1 LQWVKSNIGNFGGDP
16 ESIVLAGQSAG
27 AWFTQLL
34 AAMKSTS
41 ALVKGGIMLSY
52 PGLPP
57 MTPEAAQTMA
67 EQFCTMAGIDSSG
80 DALQTMPVERVLEL
94 QTSMLRA
101 QSVFADVP
109 VGFQTV
115 CDNAVPASP
124 SAQARENFAGKPLM
138 IGWTRE
144 EMGSFFASNPAIVGA
159 TEEQVLKKYSE
170 EYGEQGSAFYRR
182 ALKRRLNGRPYTTLV
197 DLGSD
202 KLFKLP
208 AIKFATE
215 MESAGSSVFAYQ
227 FDFQSPQA
235 EVGAG
240 HCFELPFVFG
250 NFDDWLDAP
259 MLDGIDLT
267 AARSLSARIQ
277 EYILNF
283 VELGDPNGT
292 HLPYWPNYD
301 RLQGQRTMRFGDV
314 IETVASGAEGGMD

>member
-1 LQWVKSNIGNFGGDP
+1 
-16 ESIVLAGQSAG
+16 
-27 AWFTQLL
+27 
-34 AAMKSTS
+34 
-41 ALVKGGIMLSY
+41 
-52 PGLPP
+52 
-57 MTPEAAQTMA
+57 
-67 EQFCTMAGIDSSG
+67 
-80 DALQTMPVERVLEL
+80 
-94 QTSMLRA
+94 
-101 QSVFADVP
+101 
-109 VGFQTV
+109 
-115 CDNAVPASP
+115 
-124 SAQARENFAGKPLM
+124 M